1 MCACTRIR
9 AHAILSPLSL
19 SLHVYIYI
27 YIYVCVCVCLCVCV
41 CVCVC
46 VLHCVFS
53 PSGSNS
59 IRSNKH
65 GSGVHI
71 QLSRGSSLSKMSRR
85 PDYSASTLLICHA
98 ANHPTQPQ
106 ARPEEPAINM
116 DQLMVDAARPFV

>member
-1 MCACTRIR
+1 MYVCTYVY
-9 AHAILSPLSL
+9 LSPLSL
-19 SLHVYIYI
+19 YMCIYIYI
-27 YIYVCVCVCLCVCV
+27 YIYVSL

-71 QLSRGSSLSKMSRR
+71 QLSRGSSLSKMFRR
-85 PDYSASTLLICHA
+85 PHYSASTLLICHA
-98 ANHPTQPQ
+98 ASHPTQPQ

-116 DQLMVDAARPFV
+116 DQLMVDAARPLV

>member
-1 MCACTRIR
+1 MLCMYVRMYIS
-9 AHAILSPLSL
+9 LLSL
-19 SLHVYIYI
+19 SIHVYIYI
-27 YIYVCVCVCLCVCV
+27 YMCVSL

-85 PDYSASTLLICHA
+85 PHYSASTLLICHA
-98 ANHPTQPQ
+98 ANHPQ

-116 DQLMVDAARPFV
+116 GQLMVDAARPLV